1 MEQTNFPFPRMMPN
15 ATPNTVAAGWMS
27 KPSNASDIY
36 RTELLNKAKLLRIGI
51 VHVFDPNAPK
61 GGLTVAFRK
70 SGQYKSGKMVE
81 CSVASCSDQDSFSK
95 KIGTTI
101 ALEKFFD
108 ERTIELP
115 LLAYYDLRDL
125 NGVVKRAFTALYLAN

>member
-1 MEQTNFPFPRMMPN
+1 MEQSNFPFPRIMPGIKAN
-15 ATPNTVAAGWMS
+15 AGN
-27 KPSNASDIY
+27 IY
-36 RTELLNKAKLLRIGI
+36 RTELLEKARLLKIGI
-51 VHVFDPNAPK
+51 VHIFDADHPV
-61 GGLTVAFRK
+61 GGLTIAFRK
-70 SGQYKSGKMVE
+70 SSQYKSGKMVE
-81 CSVASCSDQDSFSK
+81 CSVASCSDQDAFSK

-125 NGVVKRAFTALYLAN
+125 NGVVKRAFTAMYYAV